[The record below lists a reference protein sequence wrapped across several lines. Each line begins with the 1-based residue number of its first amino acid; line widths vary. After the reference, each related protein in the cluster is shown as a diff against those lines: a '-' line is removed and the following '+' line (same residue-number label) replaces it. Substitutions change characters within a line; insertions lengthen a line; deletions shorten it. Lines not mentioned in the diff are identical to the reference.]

1 MSAVMENAR
10 MGAGGL
16 PMIEYE
22 EQEVTVEGVTAIV
35 CDVCGT
41 RFTDCMDIQEIH
53 IVEFRGGYASVFGDM
68 NHIKCCICPDCLYE
82 RIEDYCYIKIDE
94 GGDKW
99 LKYTD
104 YIKSNGGEPCR
115 VVKDGKITDE
125 RWGSHNGGM
134 KHFWIILTI
143 LIAFT
148 LACSW
153 GLAQTLVSIFPQ
165 LAG

>member
-1 MSAVMENAR
+1 
-10 MGAGGL
+10 
-16 PMIEYE
+16 MIER
-22 EQEVTVEGVTAIV
+22 QELYCHE
-35 CDVCGT
+35 CGNYVQ
-41 RFTDCMDIQEIH
+41 FDLDLSLN
-53 IVEFRGGYASVFGDM
+53 G
-68 NHIKCCICPDCLYE
+68 NHILRCPCCGHE
-82 RIEDYCYIKIDE
+82 H
-94 GGDKW
+94 
-99 LKYTD
+99 
-104 YIKSNGGEPCR
+104 CR